1 MAAERHTP
9 LGKKVKMAIDAS
21 KKEIVAALE
30 SIISIASKMGIV
42 IEAFDPGN
50 VRVRLPKEPNLNHI
64 GMVYAGSLF
73 SLGDFTGGVLFCS
86 CFDLKKYYPIL
97 KEASI
102 AYKRPASTD
111 VTIEA
116 SMTPAEI
123 EALKKAADGAGKA
136 DFSREF
142 ELKGADGGTCCIF
155 RGSFQIRKI

>member
-1 MAAERHTP
+1 
-9 LGKKVKMAIDAS
+9 MAIDAS
-21 KKEIVAALE
+21 KREIVAALE
-30 SIISIASKMGIV
+30 SIISITNKMGVV

-64 GMVYAGSLF
+64 GVVYAGSLF

-97 KEASI
+97 KEAVI

-116 SMTPAEI
+116 SMAPAEV
-123 EALKKAADGAGKA
+123 EDLKKAADNTGKA
-136 DFSREF
+136 DFVREF
-142 ELKGADGGTCCIF
+142 ELKGADGNTCCIF
-155 RGSFQIRKI
+155 RGSFQVRKI